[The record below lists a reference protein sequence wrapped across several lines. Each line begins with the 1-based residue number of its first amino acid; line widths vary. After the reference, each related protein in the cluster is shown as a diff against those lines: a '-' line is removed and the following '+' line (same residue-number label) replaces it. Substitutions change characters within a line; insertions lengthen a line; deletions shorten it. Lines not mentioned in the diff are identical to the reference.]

1 MNKRTIKLAAY
12 IVGSLGVLFIG
23 YRAIF
28 GGQTLAY
35 KLPSG
40 ERRKF
45 RRPLSQESAAAAAN
59 DCASSRQI
67 AAEKVELWKALR
79 EDGYSDLAAICE
91 GSTLIPPTNVMFRF
105 SSQPLR

>member
-1 MNKRTIKLAAY
+1 MNKKTIKLAAY

-45 RRPLSQESAAAAAN
+45 RRPLSQESAAAVAN
-59 DCASSRQI
+59 DCASGGQI
-67 AAEKVELWKALR
+67 AAEKVDLWKALR
-79 EDGYSDLAAICE
+79 EDGYSELASLCE
-91 GSTLIPPTNVMFRF
+91 ASTMIPPTNVTFPF
-105 SSQPLR
+105 GSLPLS